1 MAKKLIT
8 CYVDPDLDGTAC
20 AVAYAE
26 FLNSQNIDATAGI
39 IGEMHDEAKYI
50 FNRFQFTKP
59 EQIAN
64 DENFQEVVLVD
75 ASDTNGLEGDID
87 VNKVI
92 EIIDHRKINDANL
105 FPNAKVQIE
114 MVGAAA
120 TLVAEKFFENKIA
133 ISKMSATLLYGA
145 IISNTLNF
153 QATVT
158 TDRDIKMASWLKEV
172 AELGDN
178 FWLELF
184 QAKSDLSGNKLQKRM
199 EGEFANFEI
208 GNKKFAIV
216 QVEIVGVNSLL
227 ENRLPEILQQL
238 DNLKIKN
245 NLDFIF
251 QTTIDLENKINIF
264 IANDRQAQNIL
275 SAIFEINFENNIAT
289 RNGLIMRKQI
299 VPLIKEFLEKLG

>member
-1 MAKKLIT
+1 
-8 CYVDPDLDGTAC
+8 
-20 AVAYAE
+20 
-26 FLNSQNIDATAGI
+26 
-39 IGEMHDEAKYI
+39 MHDEAKYI